1 MVRTSV
7 KGSDYDLER
16 YMSQVF
22 LSPAEMKIRIL
33 TQVQKAWT
41 AASFNR
47 IVEMFFV
54 CVHF

>member
-16 YMSQVF
+16 CMSQVF

-47 IVEMFFV
+47 IV
-54 CVHF
+54 